1 MRSHRHLTVVN
12 LAVLCAAGLAAQAPA
27 PAAQPPAPVE
37 TRVRRFVNVGVND
50 ANQRLDWVEPPAQAF
65 ALGAPSDNA
74 FTVSYTH
81 GGKRYALNDYF
92 TRTDVLAFLILKDG
106 KPVFERY
113 LAGTGPTDRYL
124 SMSVSKS
131 VVSVLVGVAVDEK
144 KIASIDDHVVKYL
157 PRLKG
162 SGYQDVTIRNLLNMA
177 SGIEFSEDY
186 GVAGS
191 GIGQLTTA
199 NRTGTPSFLEFIAS
213 LKSDKAPGTF
223 NYQSVN
229 TQVLAELLKAATG
242 MPLNVLAETKVWK
255 KIGAESRAYYL
266 TGKNQEG
273 ICAYGCFYATLHDYA
288 RFGLMAMRGGQL
300 TGERV
305 VSERWLKDSAAP
317 FVKPAINQETG
328 RCQRG
333 YGFQWWIPCGGGDA
347 FQATGINGQAIYI
360 NPSKRIVVA
369 QFSARAQATDPDQ
382 MQESGEVFEAIAERL
397 K

>member
-1 MRSHRHLTVVN
+1 MRNHRYLTAVT
-12 LAVLCAAGLAAQAPA
+12 LGVLCATALAAQAPA
-27 PAAQPPAPVE
+27 TQAPAAVD
-37 TRVRRFVNVGVND
+37 TRVRRFVNVGVDD
-50 ANQRLDWVEPPAQAF
+50 ANQRLDWIEPPAQPF
-65 ALGAPSDNA
+65 PLGEASDRA

-81 GGKRYALNDYF
+81 GGKPYTLGDYF

-113 LAGTGPTDRYL
+113 LVGTGPTDRYL

-131 VVSVLVGVAVDEK
+131 IVSVLVGVAVDDK
-144 KIASIDDHVVKYL
+144 KIASIDDRVVKYL
-157 PRLKG
+157 PRLKD

-177 SGIEFSEDY
+177 SGIAFSEDY

-191 GIGQLTTA
+191 GIGQLTAA
-199 NRTGTPSFLEFIAS
+199 NRSGNPSYLEFIAS
-213 LKSDKAPGTF
+213 LKSEKAPGTF

-229 TQVLAELLKAATG
+229 TQVLAEVLKAATG
-242 MPLNVLAETKVWK
+242 LPLNVYAETKLWK
-255 KIGAESRAYYL
+255 KIGAESRAYFL
-266 TGKNQEG
+266 TGRNQEG
-273 ICAYGCFYATLHDYA
+273 ICAYGCFYATLRDYA

-300 TGERV
+300 TSQRV
-305 VSERWLKDSAAP
+305 VSEGWLKQSVAP
-317 FVKPAINQETG
+317 FAKPSIDTDTG
-328 RCQRG
+328 RCRRG
-333 YGFQWWIPCGGGDA
+333 YGFQWWIPCSGDA

-382 MQESGEVFEAIAERL
+382 MQESAEVFDAIADRL